1 MPKISSTFC
10 PAKWDEV
17 HVNLNYNYVYSC
29 CKATPIKFV
38 NRTDEVL
45 DQQKENLLNGVQ
57 DSSCEYCWKNE
68 NTNQPSLRQE
78 LLAKFD
84 VTTYTLYKNNIIE
97 PTAVEINLGNECNFQ
112 CTYCNPKFSSQWES
126 DVKQKPYE
134 IFSDRYFYAIDPKN
148 SDAVEN
154 TIDWLTRIKSIESLT
169 VIGGEPLLNKN
180 FFRIIKSPKSDYLS
194 FATNLSC
201 KTTTPIDKIFKA
213 APNYKTIFLNISI
226 DSTEDNAEFTRY
238 GMNYE
243 LLLSNIRYV
252 LTNAPANVTI
262 TFLSLM
268 TSVTIRDLTNTA
280 KLMDTLYAINN
291 NINWQLSVCHLPMI
305 MQLTTLPNK
314 YKPEILQTLTEMLDK
329 PYIKYV
335 DVVIGNIH
343 ASKFNNTLYQ
353 GLKHFL
359 NEFSTRKNI
368 AIPICLK

>member
-29 CKATPIKFV
+29 CKATPLKFV
-38 NRTDEVL
+38 NNIDEVL
-45 DQQKENLLNGVQ
+45 GQQKENLLNGVQ
-57 DSSCEYCWKNE
+57 DSSCSYCWKNE
-68 NTNQPSLRQE
+68 NAGQLSLRQE
-78 LLAKFD
+78 MLDGFD
-84 VTTYTLYKNNIIE
+84 VTTYSQYEDNTIE
-97 PTAVEINLGNECNFQ
+97 PKLFEINLGNECNFQ

-134 IFSDRYFYAIDPKN
+134 VFSDRHFYAIDQKN
-148 SDAVEN
+148 SNTVEN
-154 TIDWLTRIKSIESLT
+154 TIDWLTRVNSIETLL
-169 VIGGEPLLNKN
+169 VMGGEPLLNKN
-180 FFRIIKSPKSDYLS
+180 FFRIIESPKSDYLS
-194 FATNLSC
+194 FTTNLSC
-201 KTTTPIDKIFKA
+201 KTTAPIDKIFKA

-252 LTNAPANVTI
+252 LTNAPTNVTI

-291 NINWQLSVCHLPMI
+291 NISWTLSICQFPMI
-305 MQLTTLPNK
+305 MQLTTLPDE

-329 PYIKYV
+329 PYINYANLV
-335 DVVIGNIH
+335 MGNLQS
-343 ASKFNNTLYQ
+343 SKFNNTLYQ

-359 NEFSTRKNI
+359 NEFSIRKNI